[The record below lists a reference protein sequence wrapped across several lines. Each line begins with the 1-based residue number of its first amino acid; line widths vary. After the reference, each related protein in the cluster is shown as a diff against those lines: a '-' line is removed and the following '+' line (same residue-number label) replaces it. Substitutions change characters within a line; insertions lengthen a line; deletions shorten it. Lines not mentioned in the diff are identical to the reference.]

1 MSEKSCYRP
10 LSREDVRISGMEWAL
25 WAFFAVMLGL
35 FVWSSYT
42 AKRDLS
48 KKVQPFVDDLF
59 DSHPRQ
65 EKPTDSNLPK

>member
-1 MSEKSCYRP
+1 
-10 LSREDVRISGMEWAL
+10 MEWAL

-35 FVWSSYT
+35 FVWSSFT

-48 KKVQPFVDDLF
+48 KKIQPFVDDLF